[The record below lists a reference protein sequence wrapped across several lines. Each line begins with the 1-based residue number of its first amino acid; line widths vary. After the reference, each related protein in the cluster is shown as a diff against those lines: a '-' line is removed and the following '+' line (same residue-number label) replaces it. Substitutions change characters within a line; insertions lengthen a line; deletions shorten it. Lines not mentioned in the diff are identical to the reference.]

1 MAEAL
6 TIWTYDW
13 VPEGKS
19 GPRGHVRDIRLRW
32 ACEEAGF
39 DYDVKSVP
47 FSDRGAE
54 HFARQP
60 FGQVPYLEDDGL
72 IIFESGAGLLHLAR
86 KSEALMPR
94 DPKGEADT
102 LQWTIAALSSIEM
115 ITVPWWF
122 IGLSRPEINPLED
135 WALHRLKLLD
145 DVLAQREWLAAGRF
159 TVADILMSDV
169 LRVPKVR
176 AAADFPAT
184 QSYIERA
191 CARPAFKRAYD
202 GQMAHFASGGQ
213 TQHYRP

>member
-1 MAEAL
+1 
-6 TIWTYDW
+6 
-13 VPEGKS
+13 
-19 GPRGHVRDIRLRW
+19 
-32 ACEEAGF
+32 
-39 DYDVKSVP
+39 
-47 FSDRGAE
+47 
-54 HFARQP
+54 
-60 FGQVPYLEDDGL
+60 VPYLEDDGL
-72 IIFESGAGLLHLAR
+72 TIFESGAGLLHLAR